1 MSKKPNKIDV
11 NDKGELVQSTD
22 YHSNIRLDEWEGGNS
37 IMDHL
42 KYARIFS
49 LKKLEDGNF
58 RLQEECDQ
66 YFTVDLTP
74 AALKN
79 LISYLTE
86 LSSTTLHK

>member
-1 MSKKPNKIDV
+1 MSKKPNRIDV
-11 NDKGELVQSTD
+11 NDKEELIQSSD

-37 IMDHL
+37 IMSHL
-42 KYARIFS
+42 TYARIFS
-49 LKKLEDGNF
+49 IKKLEDGNF

-66 YFTVDLTP
+66 YFKVDLTP